1 MPATMTVRELPP
13 AASPT
18 DLYFT
23 DLGRVPRLS
32 APAEL
37 ALAITLFQGRTAA
50 AQLAAAPPRR
60 RSERD
65 RLIVCAARGQIAR
78 QHLVAA
84 NLRLVA
90 HIAQKYLG
98 RGLGLLDLMQ
108 EGNLGLL
115 RAADKFDYRRGYRF
129 STYATWWVR
138 QGITRAIQGTG
149 RPIRLPAH
157 MAEQMVR
164 FFKAEAAILQDQ
176 GRPAT
181 DDELAAALQLPLD
194 KVQWLRTLALQN
206 PESLDAPLAEDG
218 DLTRGSLVPSTQA
231 ESNPEQAA
239 ADQML
244 RADVH
249 ALLTAVLTP
258 REQLVI
264 RRRYGLDD
272 GRTATLEEIGAALGG
287 LSRERVRQIEE
298 EALMRLRTTRRL
310 GRLGSY
316 LD

>member
-1 MPATMTVRELPP
+1 MTVRELPP

-65 RLIVCAARGQIAR
+65 RLTVCAARGQIAR

-115 RAADKFDYRRGYRF
+115 RAADKFDYRRGYRY
-129 STYATWWVR
+129 STYATWV
-138 QGITRAIQGTG
+138 
-149 RPIRLPAH
+149 
-157 MAEQMVR
+157 
-164 FFKAEAAILQDQ
+164 
-176 GRPAT
+176 
-181 DDELAAALQLPLD
+181 
-194 KVQWLRTLALQN
+194 
-206 PESLDAPLAEDG
+206 
-218 DLTRGSLVPSTQA
+218 
-231 ESNPEQAA
+231 
-239 ADQML
+239 
-244 RADVH
+244 
-249 ALLTAVLTP
+249 
-258 REQLVI
+258 
-264 RRRYGLDD
+264 
-272 GRTATLEEIGAALGG
+272 
-287 LSRERVRQIEE
+287 
-298 EALMRLRTTRRL
+298 
-310 GRLGSY
+310 
-316 LD
+316 

>member
-1 MPATMTVRELPP
+1 L
-13 AASPT
+13 
-18 DLYFT
+18 
-23 DLGRVPRLS
+23 
-32 APAEL
+32 
-37 ALAITLFQGRTAA
+37 Q
-50 AQLAAAPPRR
+50 
-60 RSERD
+60 
-65 RLIVCAARGQIAR
+65 
-78 QHLVAA
+78 
-84 NLRLVA
+84 
-90 HIAQKYLG
+90 
-98 RGLGLLDLMQ
+98 
-108 EGNLGLL
+108 
-115 RAADKFDYRRGYRF
+115 
-129 STYATWWVR
+129 WWVR

-149 RPIRLPAH
+149 RTIRLPVH
-157 MAEQMVR
+157 MTEQMVR

-176 GRPAT
+176 ERPAT
-181 DDELAAALQLPLD
+181 DDELAAALQLPLA
-194 KVQWLRTLALQN
+194 KVQGLRALALQN

-264 RRRYGLDD
+264 RHRYGLDD